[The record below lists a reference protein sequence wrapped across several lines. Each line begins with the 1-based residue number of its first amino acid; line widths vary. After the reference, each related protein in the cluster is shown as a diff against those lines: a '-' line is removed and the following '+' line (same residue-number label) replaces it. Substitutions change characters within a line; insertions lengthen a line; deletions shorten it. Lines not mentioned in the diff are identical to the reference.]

1 MLHNAYAQA
10 NFKPFTSSHVIRM
23 LSNMAAT
30 QSELSPSIVDVPSEA
45 FSEILRL
52 LYSEELAAR
61 GWQPFL
67 DALRTLLKAN
77 FASIIIRPGDVNK
90 LGLVVSAAGD
100 PHAIEPYDPMLDHS
114 PFKDLVCDHVVTVQC
129 LLSENEWRESSFY
142 KDYCAR
148 HDAFHIM
155 ALNVRANNGSI
166 YALRITRPES
176 APAFS
181 EQDMSI
187 VRLLLPHL
195 RTALL
200 HHLSSHQDQQMITL
214 YGQAMAQLMVGVLI
228 LDQNGMVMQANPS
241 ATQIL
246 RQEDGLRLHNG
257 MLEATYSNDNRK
269 LQKLIK
275 DALMHAATSRQ
286 TTTEGMSVV
295 RQSGQMNWG
304 VVVQSITPDEWSEGK
319 QGPCVAVFMRDTS
332 GKTEPPVK
340 LAQQIFQLTP
350 AETSLAIR
358 LANGASLEEAAEELN
373 IKRNTARAHLRSIFS
388 KTGVRRQTELVRIF
402 LNSVAW
408 LGNQ

>member
-1 MLHNAYAQA
+1 MRSAYAQE

-23 LSNMAAT
+23 LSNMAGARPAP
-30 QSELSPSIVDVPSEA
+30 SPSSVNVPSEA

-52 LYSEELAAR
+52 LYSEALAAR

-67 DALRTLLKAN
+67 DAVRTQLGAN
-77 FASIIIRPGDVNK
+77 FASIIIRPSEAGK
-90 LGLVVSAAGD
+90 LGLVVSAAGN
-100 PHAIEPYDPMLDHS
+100 PQAIEPYDPMLDHS
-114 PFKDLVCDHVVTVQC
+114 PFKDLACDHVVTVQC
-129 LLSENEWRESSFY
+129 LLTESEWRESSFY
-142 KDYCAR
+142 TDYCAK
-148 HDAFHIM
+148 HDAFHVM
-155 ALNVRANNGSI
+155 ALNVRAHNGSI
-166 YALRITRPES
+166 YAFRITRSES

-181 EQDMSI
+181 EQDMNVI
-187 VRLLLPHL
+187 RLLLPHL
-195 RTALL
+195 RTALM
-200 HHLSSHQDQQMITL
+200 HHLSTHQDQQMISL

-228 LDQNGMVMQANPS
+228 LDQNGVVIQANPS

-246 RQEDGLRLHNG
+246 RQEDGLRLNNG
-257 MLEATYSNDNRK
+257 MLEASYGNDNRK

-304 VVVQSITPDEWSEGK
+304 VVVQSMTPDGWTEGK

-332 GKTEPPVK
+332 GKAEPPVK

-350 AETSLAIR
+350 AETALAIR
-358 LANGASLEEAAEELN
+358 LANGASLEEVAEELG

>member
-1 MLHNAYAQA
+1 MLHSSYAQA
-10 NFKPFTSSHVIRM
+10 NFKSFTSSHVIHI
-23 LSNMAAT
+23 LSDMAGE
-30 QSELSPSIVDVPSEA
+30 QSSSSSSSVDVPSEA

-52 LYSEELAAR
+52 LYSEALATR

-67 DALRTLLKAN
+67 NALRTLLRAN
-77 FASIIIRPGDVNK
+77 FTSIIIRPGEADK
-90 LGLVVSAAGD
+90 LGLVVSVAGD
-100 PHAIEPYDPMLDHS
+100 PQAIEPYDPMLDHS
-114 PFKDLVCDHVVTVQC
+114 PFKDVGCDHIVTVQD
-129 LLSENEWRESSFY
+129 LLPESEWRDSNFY
-142 KDYCAR
+142 QDYCAK
-148 HDAFHIM
+148 HDVFHIM
-155 ALNVRANNGSI
+155 ALNVRAHNGST

-176 APAFS
+176 ASAFS
-181 EQDMSI
+181 EQDRGVI
-187 VRLLLPHL
+187 RLLLPHL

-200 HHLSSHQDQQMITL
+200 HHLSTHQDQRMITL

-228 LDQNGMVMQANPS
+228 LDHNGMVIQSNPS

-246 RQEDGLRLHNG
+246 KQEDGLRLHNG
-257 MLEATYSNDNRK
+257 MLEATYGNDNRK

-275 DALMHAATSRQ
+275 DALMHAAMSPQ
-286 TTTEGMSVV
+286 TTTEGMSVA
-295 RQSGQMNWG
+295 RQSGQLNWG
-304 VVVQSITPDEWSEGK
+304 VVVQSITPDAWTEGK

-332 GKTEPPVK
+332 GKAEPPVK